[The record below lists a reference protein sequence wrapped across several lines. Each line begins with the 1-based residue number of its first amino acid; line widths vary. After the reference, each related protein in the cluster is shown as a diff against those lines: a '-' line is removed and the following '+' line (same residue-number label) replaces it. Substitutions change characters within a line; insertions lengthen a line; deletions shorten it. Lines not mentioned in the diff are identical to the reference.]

1 MTDKIVISSNT
12 AFCSENVGTD
22 DRVYVKK
29 ETSDNEPVW
38 AIYSPDGE
46 RMAQTCSREMAMA
59 LVRQN
64 DLTAAQVH

>member
-1 MTDKIVISSNT
+1 MSDKIIVAAQDT
-12 AFCSENVGTD
+12 FCTEEVGED
-22 DRVYVKK
+22 DRVYIKQESK
-29 ETSDNEPVW
+29 NNELVW

-46 RMAQTCSREMAMA
+46 RMAQTFSKEMAMA